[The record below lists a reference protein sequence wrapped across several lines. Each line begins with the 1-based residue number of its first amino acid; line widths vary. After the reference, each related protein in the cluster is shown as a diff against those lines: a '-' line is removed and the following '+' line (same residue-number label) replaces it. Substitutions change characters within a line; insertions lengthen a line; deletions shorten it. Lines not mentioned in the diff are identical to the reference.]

1 MSRVLTSWRALMIAA
16 LVIAALVIVAIRAAL
31 TEPFGL
37 LDDEAYYWFWSHALS
52 LSYLDNAP
60 GAGWYLLPWRWSV
73 GEAAWQIRLYANLM
87 TLATAWALW
96 RLVRQLFPR
105 VRIEAAWLLLSAPLL
120 LVSGLIWV
128 HDVPLA
134 LCLTLASWQLVRA
147 LQGSPSA
154 WLYAGLFM
162 ALALLAKLTAL
173 LYLGLAALWFLLDPA
188 GRKALRGWQIWIG
201 LGIALLGLLPSLLW
215 NAQHDWITFRFQG
228 AHVFAADARRW
239 TAEPLMALLLYYGV
253 MAGLPLLVSFKLALH
268 RIDWKPERRA
278 LMAMA
283 AGSSLLFLVI
293 AAYKTFLVNW
303 AALSVLLL
311 IALAAGELAQRSR
324 AWQITQ
330 ALQSLLLLLLL
341 AVLFHSPA
349 SVERLVNLR
358 SAYLWPELRSEI
370 DARLA
375 ELPADTLLAGNR
387 YQEAAQLAYL
397 YRDRWEHLPGGHAV
411 PALGLAHRPSH
422 FDTLWPEQDYEGRDF
437 LLLLPEKMSPESLA
451 PYFCTLETLPP
462 LIGVWRQRELQR
474 WHLVHAVDLVGRHHG
489 ETPATRAC

>member
-1 MSRVLTSWRALMIAA
+1 MSRVLTSWRALM
-16 LVIAALVIVAIRAAL
+16 IAALVIVAIRAAL

-37 LDDEAYYWFWSHALS
+37 LDDDEAYWFWSHALS
-52 LSYLDNAP
+52 LS
-60 GAGWYLLPWRWSV
+60 LPRQCTGRRLVSPALALVV

-96 RLVRQLFPR
+96 RLVRQLFPS

-120 LVSGLIWV
+120 LVGGLIWV

-188 GRKALRGWQIWIG
+188 GRKALRSWQIWIG

-215 NAQHDWITFRFQG
+215 NAQHDWVTFRFQG

-303 AALSVLLL
+303 PPYRCCCS
-311 IALAAGELAQRSR
+311 
-324 AWQITQ
+324 
-330 ALQSLLLLLLL
+330 SL
-341 AVLFHSPA
+341 
-349 SVERLVNLR
+349 
-358 SAYLWPELRSEI
+358 W
-370 DARLA
+370 RLA
-375 ELPADTLLAGNR
+375 SLHSAPEPGRSPRRCRAYYCCCSPFCFTAQPLLSA
-387 YQEAAQLAYL
+387 
-397 YRDRWEHLPGGHAV
+397 W
-411 PALGLAHRPSH
+411 
-422 FDTLWPEQDYEGRDF
+422 
-437 LLLLPEKMSPESLA
+437 
-451 PYFCTLETLPP
+451 
-462 LIGVWRQRELQR
+462 
-474 WHLVHAVDLVGRHHG
+474 
-489 ETPATRAC
+489 